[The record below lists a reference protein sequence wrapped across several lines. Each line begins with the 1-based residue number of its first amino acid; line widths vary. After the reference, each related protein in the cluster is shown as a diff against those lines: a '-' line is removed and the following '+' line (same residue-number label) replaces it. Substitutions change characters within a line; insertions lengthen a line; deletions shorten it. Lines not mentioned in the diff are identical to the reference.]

1 MRLGD
6 LEEAIAL
13 ADAELNRFETQNSS
27 KPAWALRFVRADVLR
42 LHGHVEEALSY
53 LASCEE
59 EYPPTLD
66 DVISLANL
74 KKTRGYCLGHL
85 GRYVPSHALMKEAE
99 LIAKEAGLLELECE
113 VYQCQAMIYYL
124 QRDYTSSD
132 QIFKRILDNSGK
144 IGGWYFRANAL
155 WGIGKNLMIQEF
167 FHAAIPWLE
176 EALLIFEQA
185 KALALI
191 AVVWS
196 ELAVCHLGLG
206 NDQKSLELLENA
218 LQIHRRSGRL
228 QNYLVVLANIGNVY
242 FQRND
247 FLRAIDYYRHAL
259 DIARQ
264 IKDPVSIQKWS
275 YNIQLAYS
283 RIRET
288 VDELSVTTV

>member
-1 MRLGD
+1 
-6 LEEAIAL
+6 
-13 ADAELNRFETQNSS
+13 
-27 KPAWALRFVRADVLR
+27 
-42 LHGHVEEALSY
+42 
-53 LASCEE
+53 
-59 EYPPTLD
+59 
-66 DVISLANL
+66 
-74 KKTRGYCLGHL
+74 
-85 GRYVPSHALMKEAE
+85 MKEAE